1 MRKEDQ
7 VRIYLS
13 RNMLSKK
20 QWADRWV
27 AALGSYGKPVMRSMH
42 EEPLAR
48 IHRRPIQKKV
58 LMTQITKMVW
68 SLT

>member
-1 MRKEDQ
+1 MRKGGQ

-20 QWADRWV
+20 QWADRRV
-27 AALGSYGKPVMRSMH
+27 AALGSFGKPVMRSMH

-48 IHRRPIQKKV
+48 IHRRTTQEKV
-58 LMTQITKMVW
+58 
-68 SLT
+68 